1 VEALNERYEY
11 YQKMLSEPAADRKD
25 VARRMRIIEGEIRDI
40 TEARQQIAVYR
51 DYRQRSGS
59 FVKNDEVKKR
69 YRDFDDVLVRRLVK
83 RVEVVNQDKC
93 NVVLNSGH
101 TIGVSMEM
109 NT

>member
-1 VEALNERYEY
+1 
-11 YQKMLSEPAADRKD
+11 M
-25 VARRMRIIEGEIRDI
+25 ARRMRIIEGEIRDI